1 MTPLLESIPRLTAQA
16 LAATESAPQPPV
28 PFVLYFLLVSL
39 VIAVV
44 SSAIRIREPRRIAGE
59 ALRFFV
65 YIVAGIAL
73 FSVVVFIIE
82 QLFVR

>member
-1 MTPLLESIPRLTAQA
+1 VTALLENLPRLTADA
-16 LAATESAPQPPV
+16 LSAMDSVPQPPV

-44 SSAIRIREPRRIAGE
+44 SSAIRIREPRRIIGE
-59 ALRFFV
+59 AFRFFV

-73 FSVVVFIIE
+73 FSVVVFILE